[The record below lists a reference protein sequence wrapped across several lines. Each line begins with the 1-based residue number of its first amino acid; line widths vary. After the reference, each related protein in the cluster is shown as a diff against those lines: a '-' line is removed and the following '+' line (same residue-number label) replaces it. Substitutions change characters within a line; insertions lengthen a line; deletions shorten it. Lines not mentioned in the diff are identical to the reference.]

1 MFIIFGNGFKT
12 YVEAKGKFNCPN
24 CKRKEIY
31 EVKTQQEYFKL
42 FFISIWPIEKKTQPI
57 VECICCKENF
67 NTDILNNNNFYLDGS
82 SVLSHD

>member
-12 YVEAKGKFNCPN
+12 YIEAKGKFNCPN
-24 CKRKEIY
+24 CNKKEIY

-42 FFISIWPIEKKTQPI
+42 FFISIWPIDKKTPPV
-57 VECICCKENF
+57 VECLFCKDTF

-82 SVLSHD
+82 SVLSND